1 MSWVADILALVFIGV
16 GLFFM
21 FVGAVGVGRLPD
33 VYNRLH
39 AASKCSTL
47 GLLGLLLG
55 AVFHIGTVGMA
66 AKAIMIMLFAFVATP
81 VGSHMLAKAALRI
94 RIPRWHNER
103 DSSTEASGQTVPS
116 QAELSSVNTGEPRS
130 SSDKVEGH

>member
-1 MSWVADILALVFIGV
+1 MALWTEILALVCVVI

-21 FVGAVGVGRLPD
+21 FVGAIGVVRLPD

-55 AVFHIGTVGMA
+55 AVFHIGTLGMA
-66 AKAIMIMLFAFVATP
+66 AKAIMVVLFAFVATP
-81 VGSHMLAKAALRI
+81 VGSHMLAKAALRTDT
-94 RIPRWHNER
+94 PVWPGTKPENDE
-103 DSSTEASGQTVPS
+103 PS
-116 QAELSSVNTGEPRS
+116 QQPEHQGPDHRESQAREITRA
-130 SSDKVEGH
+130 